1 MIQFS
6 QIPNQVVPMPTLIFI
21 AKILG
26 AILAWL
32 LAVIIVGYIRGN
44 DPIKK
49 LPHVPPRSSGPR
61 RPR

>member
-1 MIQFS
+1 
-6 QIPNQVVPMPTLIFI
+6 MPTLIFI